1 LGDPPFDHE
10 APVKRFADLSEQEI
24 LALAITNEEEDS
36 RIYRG
41 FAEGLREKYAAS
53 AKVFD
58 EMADEEVRHRTM
70 LFDLY
75 RSKFGDYL
83 PLIRR
88 QDVKGF
94 VQHKPLWLLRPLGLD
109 EVRKYAQDMEFE
121 AGRFYRKAAQ
131 SARDASVRQLLD
143 ELAEIEAEHENLAHK
158 LGEQILTKTARAK
171 EDETAR
177 RMFVLQYVQ
186 PGLAGLMDGSVSTL
200 APLFAAA
207 FATHNTWETFLVGMA
222 ASVGAGISMGFAEA
236 LSDDGS
242 LTGRGAPVVR
252 GAVCGVMT
260 AIGGLGHTLPYLIPN
275 FWTATILAIA
285 VVVVELAAISYIR
298 YRFMDTPFLSAAFQ
312 IMVGGTL
319 VFLAG
324 IIIGS
329 S

>member
-1 LGDPPFDHE
+1 
-10 APVKRFADLSEQEI
+10 VKRFSDLTEQEV

-41 FAEGLREKYAAS
+41 FADGLREQAPAS
-53 AKVFD
+53 AKMFD
-58 EMADEEVRHRTM
+58 LMAEEEVRHRTR
-70 LFDLY
+70 LNDLY
-75 RSKFGDYL
+75 KQKFGDYL

-94 VQHKPLWLLRPLGLD
+94 LSHKPLWLVRPLGLD
-109 EVRKYAQDMEFE
+109 EVRKYAAEMEYE
-121 AGRFYRKAAQ
+121 TARFYRKAAET
-131 SARDASVRQLLD
+131 SRDASVRQLLID
-143 ELAEIEAEHENLAHK
+143 LAEAEDKHEGIANR
-158 LGEQILTKTARAK
+158 LGERLLTPETRAS

-177 RMFVLQYVQ
+177 RVFVLQFVQ
-186 PGLAGLMDGSVSTL
+186 PGLVGLMDGSVSTL

-207 FATHNTWETFLVGMA
+207 FATHHTWETFLVGMA

-242 LTGRGAPVVR
+242 LSGRGTPWLR

-260 AIGGLGHTLPYLIPN
+260 TIGGLGHTLPYLIPD
-275 FWTATILAIA
+275 FWTAT
-285 VVVVELAAISYIR
+285 VVSVLVVAVELAVISYIR
-298 YRFMDTPFLSAAFQ
+298 YRYMDTPFLAATFQ
-312 IMVGGTL
+312 IVVGGVL

-324 IIIGS
+324 ILIGS